1 LTTSNRPEL
10 QDTGRGKNL
19 DENPLAR
26 GELQQV
32 NPWVRQGLI
41 MRACSL

>member
-26 GELQQV
+26 EPQQV